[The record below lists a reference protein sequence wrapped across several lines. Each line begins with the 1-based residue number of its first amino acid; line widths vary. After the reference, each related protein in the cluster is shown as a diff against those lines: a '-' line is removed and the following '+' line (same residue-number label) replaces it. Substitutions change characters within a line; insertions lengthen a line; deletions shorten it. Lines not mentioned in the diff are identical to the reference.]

1 MPITLA
7 EAKVGMADK
16 VDQQIVDMFRRSSL
30 LLDRLTFDNAIS
42 PGTGGSTLVYGYTQ
56 LKTHSTAAVR
66 AINSEY
72 TANEAKREK
81 KTTQAII
88 MGGAFE
94 VDRVIQDTSGAI
106 DELVFQADEKIK
118 ATANFFTH
126 CVINGT
132 APDTAATGKATGK
145 ATDTAATDKAAGTFD
160 GLNKLLAGSSTEY
173 TATADLST
181 SENVTANYNK
191 FLDELDEFISCLDGM
206 PDMLIMN
213 RKMLSKLRG
222 IARRAGYYDV
232 TKDDFGRGVETYNG
246 IALMDAGEYY
256 NGSKT
261 VDIVAD
267 TAAGSGT
274 FFTSD
279 IYAVKFGLDAFHGIS
294 PTGTKVIT
302 SYMPD
307 LTQPGA
313 VKKGEVELVAG
324 VALKNTLKAG
334 HMKGIITAQKTS

>member
-56 LKTHSTAAVR
+56 LKTPSTAAVR

-72 TANEAKREK
+72 ATNEAKREK

-132 APDTAATGKATGK
+132 AGGSAGKAT
-145 ATDTAATDKAAGTFD
+145 GTFD
-160 GLNKLLAGSSTEY
+160 GLNKLLQGSSTEY

-181 SENVTANYNK
+181 SENVTANYNL
-191 FLDELDEFISCLDGM
+191 FLDELDEFISGLDGM

-222 IARRAGYYDV
+222 IARRAGYYES
-232 TKDDFGRGVETYNG
+232 TKDDFGRAVETYNG
-246 IALMDAGEYY
+246 IALMDAGKFYD
-256 NGSKT
+256 GSRT

-267 TAAGSGT
+267 TAAGSSSFG
-274 FFTSD
+274 TSD

-307 LTQPGA
+307 LTLPGA

-324 VALKNTLKAG
+324 IALKNTLKAG
-334 HMKGIITAQKTS
+334 HMKGIITAPKTV

>member
-1 MPITLA
+1 MPITLE

-56 LKTHSTAAVR
+56 LKTPSTAGAR
-66 AINSEY
+66 TINSEY
-72 TANEAKREK
+72 TADEAKRVK

-118 ATANFFTH
+118 ATANFFTN

-132 APDTAATGKATGK
+132 AEGAPGLGKT
-145 ATDTAATDKAAGTFD
+145 TGTFD
-160 GLNKLLAGSSTEY
+160 GLNKLLAKSSTEY
-173 TATADLST
+173 KATADLST
-181 SENVTANYNK
+181 SENVTTNYNK
-191 FLDELDEFISCLDGM
+191 FLDELDEFISGLDGM
-206 PDMLIMN
+206 PDMLLMN

-232 TKDDFGRGVETYNG
+232 TKDDFGRGVEMYNG
-246 IALMDAGEYY
+246 IALMDAGKFYD
-256 NGSKT
+256 GTKT

-267 TAAGSGT
+267 TAATAST
-274 FFTSD
+274 FGTSD

-324 VALKNTLKAG
+324 IALKNTLKAG
-334 HMKGIITAQKTS
+334 HMKGIVTAPKTA